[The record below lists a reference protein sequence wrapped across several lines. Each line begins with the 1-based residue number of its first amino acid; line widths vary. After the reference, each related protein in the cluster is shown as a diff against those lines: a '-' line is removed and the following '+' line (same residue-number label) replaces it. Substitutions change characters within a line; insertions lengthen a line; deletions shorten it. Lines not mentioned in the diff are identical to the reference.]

1 MENILSTET
10 PLAESN
16 GTSVTYYDLYPDVYT
31 GVLHENDE
39 GPIIPLTMEQFNE
52 YIFVLRFFLI
62 PIASVIGTF
71 GSVYG
76 VYVLRRDTTSQK
88 TNFVFNMFALL
99 IQTAAQCVIVFV
111 YNVHWIIVRYCNVSQ
126 TICWR
131 LTYT

>member
-52 YIFVLRFFLI
+52 YIFVL
-62 PIASVIGTF
+62 
-71 GSVYG
+71 
-76 VYVLRRDTTSQK
+76 
-88 TNFVFNMFALL
+88 
-99 IQTAAQCVIVFV
+99 
-111 YNVHWIIVRYCNVSQ
+111 
-126 TICWR
+126 
-131 LTYT
+131 